1 MKACTVCSLELEDSY
16 LFCPEDGAS
25 LAEPADGSTSVA
37 AAADSLSRSKRKL
50 TSLDLIRPE
59 IDRPQAAAALTVAKR
74 SYGFSNLDAC
84 SIDNNHNESD
94 GDPAGSIFQGIESD
108 EPEQRRFR
116 VAAIATI
123 IALALFA
130 LAGLYA
136 LVSGLSRRPSHGSSI
151 SNQTEAAQPAPFV
164 ITPQEAQDYKE
175 EPPAPPVPDNVSQPP
190 AVEQVAA
197 RAHKESSPSSN
208 EQRDKKPVLTQ
219 SVSPLKPTTPNPVSN
234 PPLPDLPRASSAGF
248 DSRLVRARAN
258 RTASGYRYDLTFN
271 MQEQRGRAAHWQR
284 VLITTR
290 SANGMN
296 HSQALPFVHR
306 LGGTGALTFTISV
319 ELTGRSEADW
329 RGRVNCTALGWDNSG
344 APLQASFVANV
355 NP

>member
-16 LFCPEDGAS
+16 LFCPEDGAV
-25 LAEPADGSTSVA
+25 LAEPADGPTPTAEV
-37 AAADSLSRSKRKL
+37 ADSLPGSKPKL
-50 TSLDLIRPE
+50 TSLALIRPE
-59 IDRPQAAAALTVAKR
+59 IDLPQAAAAQTVAPS
-74 SYGFSNLDAC
+74 SYDFSNLDAR

-94 GDPAGSIFQGIESD
+94 GNPAGRISQGIGFS
-108 EPEQRRFR
+108 EPEGGRFR
-116 VAAIATI
+116 VAAIATM

-164 ITPQEAQDYKE
+164 TTPQEAQDYKE
-175 EPPAPPVPDNVSQPP
+175 ESPAPPAQDSVSQPP
-190 AVEQVAA
+190 AAEQVAA
-197 RAHKESSPSSN
+197 RAHKESPPSLN
-208 EQRDKKPVLTQ
+208 EQRDKKPVLAQ
-219 SVSPLKPTTPNPVSN
+219 SISALKPTTPNPVAS
-234 PPLPDLPRASSAGF
+234 PPLPDLPRASSVGF